1 MPAEEGSRVPDD
13 TNSDDLGLLGRSAAV
28 VALRATVRR
37 VADAP
42 YPVLITGESGSGKE
56 LVAKAVHRLSRRAVR
71 RFGAV
76 NCAALADELVEAE
89 LFGYTKGAFTGA
101 VTDRAGLFEAA
112 DRGTLLLDEVGEL
125 SQRAQAKL
133 LRVLQDGEI
142 RRVGESQSRRV
153 DVRVVAATNR
163 PLDAAVGAGQFR
175 EDLLYRLDVLRMVV
189 PPLRDRGDD
198 VRLLAEHFWSRA
210 QLLTGSRAAPAKST
224 LAALARYHWPG
235 NVRQLENVVASL
247 VVRGPRHGLVGPST
261 LPAAFGVTEHDVP
274 TLYEARASFERR
286 FVSGALA
293 RAGGRRGQAA
303 LDFGITRQGL
313 AKLLKRLQLD
323 ASAASTIR
331 TSRSQ

>member
-1 MPAEEGSRVPDD
+1 M
-13 TNSDDLGLLGRSAAV
+13 
-28 VALRATVRR
+28 
-37 VADAP
+37 
-42 YPVLITGESGSGKE
+42 
-56 LVAKAVHRLSRRAVR
+56 
-71 RFGAV
+71 
-76 NCAALADELVEAE
+76 NCAALADDLVEAE
-89 LFGYTKGAFTGA
+89 LFGYTKRASTGA

-112 DRGTLLLDEVGEL
+112 DRGALLLDEVGEL

-153 DVRVVAATNR
+153 EVRVVAATNR